1 MNLNALAGPV
11 VAAVNPLTP
20 ASVQFSLGA
29 VTNSDGTQTPK
40 YQVPPT
46 PVSAQVQPLSTG
58 DIRQTEHLNLQG
70 VKVAIYLNGELD
82 GLVRVNKKGGDLVTI
97 ASGPHR
103 GVYLVAMVLEQ
114 WNDWV
119 KVAATLQNG
128 S

>member
-1 MNLNALAGPV
+1 MALAGPV

-20 ASVQFSLGA
+20 ASVRFSSGST
-29 VTNSDGTQTPK
+29 TNPDGTQNAKYLTPDM
-40 YQVPPT
+40 
-46 PVSAQVQPLSTG
+46 PVSAQVQPVSFR
-58 DIRQTEHLNLQG
+58 DIQQIEHLNLQG
-70 VKVAIYLNGELD
+70 MRVSIYLFGELD
-82 GLVRVNKKGGDLVTI
+82 GLVRVNKKGGDLITI

>member
-58 DIRQTEHLNLQG
+58 EIRQTDHLNLQG